1 MDELAT
7 RVKNVLGKANPES
20 KKKEVR
26 KLELESQSASF
37 WQDHQLAAE
46 KMQRLASLQNEI
58 AKLEKLEEWVL
69 EKELGG
75 GSGESPDT
83 KEITSLVNELET
95 LLYLSGPYDR
105 LNAVVSIHSGQGGV
119 EAMDWA
125 GMLHRMYI
133 RFVELKGFKWEE
145 IDFQPGEEAGIKE
158 VVFQVDGEFAYGLLK
173 NESGVHRL
181 VRQSPFNADN
191 LRQTSF
197 ALVEVVPLLDA
208 GAKLEIKDEDLEW
221 DFFRSSGK
229 GGQNVNK
236 VSTAVRLK
244 HKSTGIIVTC
254 QKERSQEQ
262 NRHLALN
269 LLRGKLLQLDQERQ
283 RAEEL
288 RLRGKHITPGWGNQ
302 IRSYVLHP
310 YHLVKD
316 LRSEYEET
324 DSDSVLDG
332 KIDKFIEAELKYFAK
347 TD

>member
-1 MDELAT
+1 MDELSS
-7 RVKNVLGKANPES
+7 RVKGVLEKADLDS
-20 KKKEVR
+20 KKKQVR
-26 KLELESQSASF
+26 GLELESESASF
-37 WQDHQLAAE
+37 WQDHEAAAK
-46 KMQRLASLQNEI
+46 KMQRLSSLQGEI
-58 AKLEKLEEWVL
+58 SKLEKLEEWLL
-69 EKELGG
+69 ENELG
-75 GSGESPDT
+75 EVQ
-83 KEITSLVNELET
+83 TSMPINEVQKLTAELET
-95 LLYLSGPYDR
+95 FLYLSGPYDV

-133 RFVELKGFKWEE
+133 RLVELHGWKWEE

-158 VVFQVDGEFAYGLLK
+158 VVFQVNGEFAYGLLK

-197 ALVEVVPLLDA
+197 ALVEVVPLLDS
-208 GAKLEIKDEDLEW
+208 GEELDIKDEDLEW
-221 DFFRSSGK
+221 DFFRSGGK

-244 HKSTGIIVTC
+244 HKPTGIIVTC

-269 LLRGKLLQLDQERQ
+269 LLKGKLLQLEEEKQ

-288 RLRGKHITPGWGNQ
+288 RLRGKHLTPGWGNQ

-316 LRSEYEET
+316 LRTEYEET
-324 DSDSVLDG
+324 DSAAVLDG
-332 KIDKFIEAELKYFAK
+332 KLDKFIEAELKYFAK
-347 TD
+347 SN